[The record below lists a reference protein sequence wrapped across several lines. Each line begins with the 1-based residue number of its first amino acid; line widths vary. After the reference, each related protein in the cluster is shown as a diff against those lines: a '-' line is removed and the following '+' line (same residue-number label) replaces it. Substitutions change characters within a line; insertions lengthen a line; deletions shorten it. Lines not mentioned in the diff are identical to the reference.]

1 MESIIHII
9 SAVYKFLWGDL
20 ITLPLPGGGA
30 VGISL
35 LVLMLIPTGIYFT
48 IRTRFLPLRL
58 EERTED
64 SSPMV
69 MTAKES
75 ARSLMDTNAAG
86 APAVAS
92 YSASALVRM
101 TVRVTEITEEALL
114 CQVVDPGTSDYQA
127 EELIKI
133 TLQEECEASAL
144 YEVLFLPEQS
154 TELLTPVQWLPLEDE

>member
-1 MESIIHII
+1 MNGKELLESMGHVDEQYVAEAEEAPKRRRYWQTIGI
-9 SAVYKFLWGDL
+9 SAACL
-20 ITLPLPGGGA
+20 A
-30 VGISL
+30 
-35 LVLMLIPTGIYFT
+35 LVLAGVW
-48 IRTRFLPLRL
+48 RFLPLRL
-58 EERTED
+58 EEQTED

-69 MTAKES
+69 MTVKES

-144 YEVLFLPEQS
+144 YEVLFLPEQG

>member
-1 MESIIHII
+1 MNGKELLESMGHVDEQYVAEAEEAPKRRRYWQTIGI
-9 SAVYKFLWGDL
+9 SAACL
-20 ITLPLPGGGA
+20 A
-30 VGISL
+30 
-35 LVLMLIPTGIYFT
+35 LVLAGVW
-48 IRTRFLPLRL
+48 RFLPLRL
-58 EERTED
+58 EEQTED

-75 ARSLMDTNAAG
+75 ARSLMETNAAD

-144 YEVLFLPEQS
+144 YEVLFLPEQG